1 MSTQQQER
9 FLTAILG
16 WVAGYIDT
24 LGFIGLNGLFTA
36 HVTGNLIVAGAEV
49 VGTGEEDVWVR
60 LAVIPVFMVAVAC
73 TVAYWRSRRCQP
85 ASLLW
90 FEALF
95 LLIFLGVG
103 VVLIPDVNQP
113 IPQGILFVVGSAG
126 IFAMG
131 IQNALMKEAFGT
143 LAPTTVMT
151 GNLTQFVMDLAQLLG
166 FSHPDGAEGQPP
178 SREALQK
185 RMLKFGSALV
195 GFVVGAATGALALV
209 LVGFWSI
216 ALPTATVA
224 LLAITL
230 QTRQQWAPASK
241 K

>member
-1 MSTQQQER
+1 MSSPQRER
-9 FLTAILG
+9 LLTAILG

-49 VGTGEEDVWVR
+49 VGTGLEDVWVR

-73 TVAYWRSRRCQP
+73 TVAYWRNRHCSP

-95 LLIFLGVG
+95 LLIFMGIS
-103 VVLIPDVNQP
+103 VVLIPDIDQP
-113 IPQGILFVVGSAG
+113 IAPTTLFIVGSAG
-126 IFAMG
+126 LFAMG

-151 GNLTQFVMDLAQLLG
+151 GNVTQFVIDLTQLMG
-166 FSHPDGAEGQPP
+166 FAHPAGPNGQVPT
-178 SREALQK
+178 REALRK

-195 GFVVGAATGALALV
+195 GFVVGAATGALALI
-209 LVGFWSI
+209 LMGFWSI
-216 ALPTATVA
+216 ALPTFTIA
-224 LLAITL
+224 LLAL
-230 QTRQQWAPASK
+230 SFQPRKVLS
-241 K
+241 

>member
-9 FLTAILG
+9 LLTAILG
-16 WVAGYIDT
+16 WVAGYVDT
-24 LGFIGLNGLFTA
+24 LGFLGLNGLFTA

-49 VGTGEEDVWVR
+49 VGTGEDAVWVR
-60 LAVIPVFMVAVAC
+60 LAVIPVFMIAVVC

-85 ASLLW
+85 SSLLW

-95 LLIFLGVG
+95 LLIFLGVS
-103 VVLIPDVNQP
+103 VVLIPQPQQP
-113 IPQGILFVVGSAG
+113 IPEWTLFIVGSAG

-151 GNLTQFVMDLAQLLG
+151 GNLTQFVIDLSQLMGLC
-166 FSHPDGAEGQPP
+166 HPEGAEKQPP
-178 SREALQK
+178 SREALKK
-185 RMLKFGSALV
+185 RMLKFGNALV
-195 GFVVGAATGALALV
+195 GFVVGAATGALGLV
-209 LVGFWSI
+209 MVGFWAI
-216 ALPTATVA
+216 ALPTVTIA
-224 LLAITL
+224 LLAVSL
-230 QTRQQWAPASK
+230 QTRPQLVQLPK

>member
-9 FLTAILG
+9 LLTAILG

-24 LGFIGLNGLFTA
+24 LGFVGLNGLFTA

-95 LLIFLGVG
+95 LLIFLMVSVG
-103 VVLIPDVNQP
+103 LIPQPNQP
-113 IPQGILFVVGSAG
+113 IPAGTLFIVGSAG

-151 GNLTQFVMDLAQLLG
+151 GNLTQFVIDLSQWLG
-166 FSHPDGAEGQPP
+166 LSYPDGAENQPS
-178 SREALQK
+178 SREALRK
-185 RMLKFGSALV
+185 RMLKFGSALL
-195 GFVVGAATGALALV
+195 GFVVGAATGALGLV
-209 LVGFWSI
+209 LVGFWAI
-216 ALPTATVA
+216 ALPTITVA
-224 LLAITL
+224 LLAFSL
-230 QTRQQWAPASK
+230 QTRQRIVQMPK
-241 K
+241 Q